1 MSLISKQI
9 EELRAYAA
17 DRKGEL
23 AKIVSDAADT
33 IETLSEKLSVANM
46 ERSSQYYNDGWIPV
60 TERLPDEKDAGILKN
75 FGTSKRSD
83 YVLISIDVNGN
94 QMTSIGCTYDG
105 VWHWDKKYAFPD
117 WEVTAWQPLPDPYE
131 GENR

>member
-33 IETLSEKLSVANM
+33 IETLSEKLYAANM
-46 ERSSQYYNDGWIPV
+46 ERSSQYYNNGWIPV
-60 TERLPDEKDAGILKN
+60 TERLPEAEHGINKL
-75 FGTSKRSD
+75 
-83 YVLISIDVNGN
+83 VLTTCEEPEDDDLFEERICWLEILLF
-94 QMTSIGCTYDG
+94 DG
-105 VWHWDKKYAFPD
+105 RNWCYLGGERYEHDI
-117 WEVTAWQPLPDPYE
+117 TAWMPLPEPYKE
-131 GENR
+131 VK